1 MHHRLLF
8 PVSLIMAIG
17 LAACQDQPTMEPP
30 VEPQVDAEE
39 LEEHSEG
46 AIGDPSMHLAA
57 VLEAQ
62 PAEIQARYA
71 ARNPQQTLEF
81 FAIEPG
87 MSVVEVL
94 PGGGWYTR
102 ILLPYLGSEGR
113 LIGVTYNHEMWPK
126 FGMFDDERIETMRT
140 WPEDWPKRISEDAED
155 WPFLP
160 DDLAEVSAF
169 EFGAMPADKS
179 ETADAALLIR
189 GLHNL
194 VRFED
199 DGGYMSEALA
209 DLYKVLKPGGT
220 VGVVQHEAREDM
232 SDEFAGGARG
242 YVKKQFVKD
251 RFVAAGFEFVADS
264 DINENPADQPGEDD
278 FVWRLPPTLATSED
292 DPDLRRE
299 MEGIGE
305 SHRMTLKFRKPE

>member
-1 MHHRLLF
+1 MNRIG
-8 PVSLIMAIG
+8 IMATSVTLAFL
-17 LAACQDQPTMEPP
+17 LAACQPEEPMEAP
-30 VEPQVDAEE
+30 VEEQVDVDD
-39 LEEHSEG
+39 LEASDDPVVE
-46 AIGDPSMHLAA
+46 DPSLHLSA

-62 PAEIQARYA
+62 PAEIQARYP

-81 FAIEPG
+81 FGIEPE
-87 MSVVEVL
+87 MTVVEVL

-113 LIGVTYNHEMWPK
+113 LVGVTYNHDMWPK
-126 FGMFDDERIETMRT
+126 FGMFDDERIESLRT
-140 WPEDWPKRISEDAED
+140 WPEDWPGQIVREAED

-160 DDLAEVSAF
+160 EDLAEVSAF
-169 EFGAMPADKS
+169 EFGSMPEELAD
-179 ETADAALLIR
+179 TADAALLIR

-194 VRFED
+194 ARFED
-199 DGGYMSEALA
+199 EGGYMSEALE

-242 YVKKQFVKD
+242 YLKKQFVKD
-251 RFVAAGFEFVADS
+251 RFTEAGFEFVADS
-264 DINENPADQPGEDD
+264 DINENPADQPGEND
-278 FVWRLPPTLATSED
+278 FVWRLPPTLATSEED
-292 DPDLRRE
+292 SELRRE
-299 MEGIGE
+299 MEDIGE